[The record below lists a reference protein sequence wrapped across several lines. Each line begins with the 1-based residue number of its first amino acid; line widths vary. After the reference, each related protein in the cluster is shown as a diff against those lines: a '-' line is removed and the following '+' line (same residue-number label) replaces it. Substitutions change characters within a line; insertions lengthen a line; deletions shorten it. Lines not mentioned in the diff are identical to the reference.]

1 MQVEV
6 RDGELPAAGTPAS
19 LPPPLHAPSG
29 RFPAPHRS
37 RGADGPAAARS
48 PEDDKA
54 SLEAAQQVLAK
65 HLADIKAVK
74 GVKSVQRTVCGGCL
88 DFKVATALGDSDFGA
103 WEEAGFAPEASVLEE
118 LKAIPGITL
127 VETQT

>member
-1 MQVEV
+1 MRSVV
-6 RDGELPAAGTPAS
+6 ARVGLKRAG
-19 LPPPLHAPSG
+19 
-29 RFPAPHRS
+29 
-37 RGADGPAAARS
+37 RGALAATYATQLTPSVSFDTIAREWRCKWS

-103 WEEAGFAPEASVLEE
+103 WEEAGFSPEATVLEE

>member
-6 RDGELPAAGTPAS
+6 RDGELPAAGTPPS
-19 LPPPLHAPSG
+19 LPLCSPLRAAF
-29 RFPAPHRS
+29 RRRS

-103 WEEAGFAPEASVLEE
+103 WEEAGFSPEASVLEE

>member
-1 MQVEV
+1 M
-6 RDGELPAAGTPAS
+6 
-19 LPPPLHAPSG
+19 
-29 RFPAPHRS
+29 
-37 RGADGPAAARS
+37 
-48 PEDDKA
+48 
-54 SLEAAQQVLAK
+54 LAK

>member
-1 MQVEV
+1 MTTHEHETDASAQTQV
-6 RDGELPAAGTPAS
+6 D
-19 LPPPLHAPSG
+19 
-29 RFPAPHRS
+29 
-37 RGADGPAAARS
+37 S

-103 WEEAGFAPEASVLEE
+103 WEEAGF
-118 LKAIPGITL
+118 L
-127 VETQT
+127 VSFLLQ

>member
-1 MQVEV
+1 MAMRSVV
-6 RDGELPAAGTPAS
+6 ARVGLKRAG
-19 LPPPLHAPSG
+19 
-29 RFPAPHRS
+29 
-37 RGADGPAAARS
+37 RGALAATYATQLTPSVSFDTIAREWRCKWS

-65 HLADIKAVK
+65 HLADIKAVT

-88 DFKVATALGDSDFGA
+88 DIKVATALGDSDFGA
-103 WEEAGFAPEASVLEE
+103 WEEAGFSPEATVLEE